1 MIKGQITCDCKQF
14 FGFETILEVVACPKC
29 HKSYES
35 LKYGVDEQ
43 TEEITESPKEEDMVA
58 VGVYKQAV
66 EEGEQL
72 SFPLDELEVN
82 D

>member
-1 MIKGQITCDCKQF
+1 MIKGQISCSCGQL
-14 FGFETILEVVACPKC
+14 FGFETILEVVVCPKC

-43 TEEITESPKEEDMVA
+43 TEEIIESPKEEDMVA
-58 VGVYKQAV
+58 VDVYKQTV

-72 SFPLDELEVN
+72 EMQLEGL
-82 D
+82 

>member
-1 MIKGQITCDCKQF
+1 MIKGQVNCSCGQEF
-14 FGFETILEVVACPKC
+14 WFETILEVVVCPKC

-35 LKYGVDEQ
+35 LKYGIDEQ
-43 TEEITESPKEEDMVA
+43 TEEIIESPKEEDMVA
-58 VGVYKQAV
+58 GVYKQAV

-72 SFPLDELEVN
+72 SFSLDELEVN